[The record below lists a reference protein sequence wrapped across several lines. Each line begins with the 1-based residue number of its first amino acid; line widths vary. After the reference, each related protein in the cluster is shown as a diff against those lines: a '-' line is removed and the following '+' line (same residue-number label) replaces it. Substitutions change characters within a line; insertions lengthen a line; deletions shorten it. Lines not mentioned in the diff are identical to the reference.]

1 MKFRSPDKAIRC
13 GGPKAPKGGNG
24 PSKTVGVQATALN
37 QRKPTQMAIPLHED
51 VVPEQ
56 LVAAVWRTVPR
67 TDACIGGAGTNRRS
81 RP

>member
-56 LVAAVWRTVPR
+56 LVAAVWRTGHGRCVHR
-67 TDACIGGAGTNRRS
+67 RAGINRRS